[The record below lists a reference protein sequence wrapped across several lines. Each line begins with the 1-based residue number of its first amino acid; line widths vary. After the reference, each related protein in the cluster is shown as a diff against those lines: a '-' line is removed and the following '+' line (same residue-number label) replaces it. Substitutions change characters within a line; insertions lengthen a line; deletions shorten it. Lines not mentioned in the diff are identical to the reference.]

1 MHFFFERE
9 REQSSQ
15 LKEYFIIL
23 NPLKFQMKDAKNKG
37 LPIKLLLLAN
47 WERETNKFE
56 MTFVNCNLTS
66 QKAPLE
72 IP

>member
-23 NPLKFQMKDAKNKG
+23 NPLKFQMKDAKNNGHSHKTIASCQ
-37 LPIKLLLLAN
+37 LR
-47 WERETNKFE
+47 ERD
-56 MTFVNCNLTS
+56 
-66 QKAPLE
+66 
-72 IP
+72 